1 MTLPPLSSAER
12 GRPCRPHERKGPAFT
27 FATSRVGL
35 ECCDTSAARSRRP
48 SRRCWAA
55 ALPRAAGRIDARAP
69 AGAHLRL
76 GRQFSADAAAP
87 AHQLPASVF
96 RTLFLRPR
104 CKSLWRRGF
113 ATPYRYIPHLRICD
127 LCPVVFGLVC
137 PPPFSALH
145 SLARALQ
152 ASDPVLLAASLY
164 INATGRAGASV
175 LSGNL
180 PWRHCSCTRA
190 LQLQLSTTIEPGHS
204 ASTIC

>member
-1 MTLPPLSSAER
+1 LGVWLEYQRDLNTSLFVRSEERDAASTARAIASARRHSLTGRYRVMTLPPLSSAER

-113 ATPYRYIPHLRICD
+113 ATPTDTSP
-127 LCPVVFGLVC
+127 
-137 PPPFSALH
+137 
-145 SLARALQ
+145 
-152 ASDPVLLAASLY
+152 
-164 INATGRAGASV
+164 T
-175 LSGNL
+175 
-180 PWRHCSCTRA
+180 
-190 LQLQLSTTIEPGHS
+190 
-204 ASTIC
+204 